1 MRVHPS
7 GYYKWKARPESD
19 RERDDR
25 RLLEII
31 KQLWLASDGVY
42 GYLQSVDPHNVD
54 NIRIYSEALLEVWCR
69 TEGGQPSFEVP
80 VSNRPDAMVTPT
92 VRKSRSRTDAG
103 RRIKSEPQKNH
114 QPEALK

>member
-1 MRVHPS
+1 MFHCGNPYTALAEPAVF
-7 GYYKWKARPESD
+7 G
-19 RERDDR
+19 RDTTA
-25 RLLEII
+25 L
-31 KQLWLASDGVY
+31 
-42 GYLQSVDPHNVD
+42 YLQSVDPHNVD

-80 VSNRPDAMVTPT
+80 VSKRPDAMVTPT

-103 RRIKSEPQKNH
+103 GRIKSEPQKIH